1 MAESFLFREPII
13 RDREVVRESRLVERA
28 LIACAVLILSVFFFA
43 PMIVVFYEAGR
54 KGLNVYLTAIG
65 DAESLSAIRLTLL
78 VAAIAVPINTIFG
91 IAAAWVVARFN
102 FPLKSLL
109 VTIIDL
115 PFSVSPV
122 VAGLS
127 FVVLF
132 GSRGYFAPFLASH
145 GLEIIFALPGL
156 ALATT
161 FVTFP
166 FVARELIPLMQQ
178 QGVDD
183 EEAALTLG
191 ASPFKMFVTV
201 TLPNIKWGLLYGVLL
216 CNARA
221 MGEFGAVAVVSGRI
235 RGETTT
241 LPLHV
246 EMLYG
251 GFDLVGAFAVASI
264 LAGLALVTLIIK
276 SLLEWRHASDLA
288 AARRH

>member
-1 MAESFLFREPII
+1 MPESVVHREPVA
-13 RDREVVRESRLVERA
+13 RDRDVARESRAVERT
-28 LIACAVLILSVFFFA
+28 LIAIAILILALFFFA
-43 PMIVVFYEAGR
+43 PLAAVFYEAGR
-54 KGLNVYLTAIG
+54 KGWSAYVKAIA
-65 DAESLSAIRLTLL
+65 DPDTLSAIQLTLL
-78 VAAIAVPINTIFG
+78 VAAIAVPINTVFG
-91 IAAAWVVARFN
+91 VAAAWAIARFD

-109 VTIIDL
+109 VTMIDL

-132 GSRGYFAPFLASH
+132 GSRGYFGPWFSGH
-145 GLEIIFALPGL
+145 GIDVVFALPGI

-166 FVARELIPLMQQ
+166 VVARELIPLMQQ

-191 ASPFKMFVTV
+191 ASPWRMFLTV
-201 TLPNIKWGLLYGVLL
+201 TLPNIKWGLLYGILL

-235 RGETTT
+235 RGVTNT

-246 EMLYG
+246 EVLYG
-251 GFDLVGAFAVASI
+251 GFDLAGAFAVASI
-264 LAGLALVTLIIK
+264 LAGLALVTLVLK
-276 SLLEWRHASDLA
+276 TALEWMHAGDLA
-288 AARRH
+288 AKKRH

>member
-1 MAESFLFREPII
+1 MPESVVHREPVA
-13 RDREVVRESRLVERA
+13 RDRDVARESRAVERT
-28 LIACAVLILSVFFFA
+28 LIAIAILILALFFFA
-43 PMIVVFYEAGR
+43 PLAAVFYEAGR
-54 KGLNVYLTAIG
+54 KGWSAYVKAIA
-65 DAESLSAIRLTLL
+65 DPDTLSAIQLTLL
-78 VAAIAVPINTIFG
+78 VAAIAVPINTVFG
-91 IAAAWVVARFN
+91 VAAAWAIARFD

-109 VTIIDL
+109 VTMIDL

-132 GSRGYFAPFLASH
+132 GSRGYFGPWFSGH
-145 GLEIIFALPGL
+145 GIDVVFALPGI

-191 ASPFKMFVTV
+191 ASPWRMFLTV
-201 TLPNIKWGLLYGVLL
+201 TLPNIKWGLLYGILL

-235 RGETTT
+235 RGVTNT

-246 EMLYG
+246 EVLYG
-251 GFDLVGAFAVASI
+251 GFDLAGAFAVASI
-264 LAGLALVTLIIK
+264 LAGLALVTLVLK
-276 SLLEWRHASDLA
+276 TALEWMHAGDLA
-288 AARRH
+288 AKKRH

>member
-1 MAESFLFREPII
+1 MAKSFLQRDPIQ
-13 RDREVVRESRLVERA
+13 RDRDMVRENQSVERA
-28 LIACAVLILSVFFFA
+28 LIALVFVILAVFFFA
-43 PMIVVFYEAGR
+43 PLLVVFVEAGR
-54 KGLNVYLTAIG
+54 KGLSAYF
-65 DAESLSAIRLTLL
+65 SAISDPETRSAIKMTLM
-78 VAAIAVPINTIFG
+78 VASIAVPINALFG
-91 IAAAWVVARFN
+91 VAAAWAVARFQ

-109 VTIIDL
+109 VTVIDL

-145 GLEIIFALPGL
+145 GLEIIFAWPGL
-156 ALATT
+156 VLATT

-178 QGVDD
+178 QGVED

-191 ASPFKMFVTV
+191 ASPLTMFFTV
-201 TLPNIKWGLLYGVLL
+201 TLPNIKWGLLYGILL

-235 RGETTT
+235 RGMTTT
-241 LPLHV
+241 LPLQV
-246 EMLYG
+246 EVLYG
-251 GFDLVGAFAVASI
+251 GFDLAGAFAIASI
-264 LAGLALVTLIIK
+264 LASLALVTLMIK
-276 SLLEWRHASDLA
+276 TALEWRHAADLA
-288 AARRH
+288 ASQRH